1 MSKDHSAK
9 KFHLPSSG
17 LGRTLLSL
25 LITAV
30 VGFVYFYVTLP
41 ALNLHDSQFYS
52 FLILLCIIY
61 TVCVFLLSGG
71 MHRDVVTTPKEKV
84 KSWFSFVKSR
94 CLPVLVVLIAL
105 LAAAVVGNVLSLP
118 LLRATAYRDLLS
130 VDNGDFT
137 HDVTQISFSEIPTLD
152 RTSAEYLGDRQ
163 MGTLS
168 DMVSQFEYSGDSTQI
183 NYQGRPVRVAP
194 IAYADLF
201 KWLTNRSS
209 GLPAY
214 VVVDMVTQEATVVR
228 LTEGMKYSF
237 SEPMNRNIY
246 RHLRFHYPT
255 MMFSTPEFEIDES
268 GHPWWIAPRVVKTI
282 GLFGGTDIKGAVLVD
297 AVTGES
303 QYYEEVPTWV
313 DTLYVPELI
322 MEQYDY
328 HGTLVHGFLNSIF
341 GQRDVTKTTAG
352 YNYIAMN
359 DDVYVYTGVTSANA
373 DQSNLGFLLCNMRTK
388 ETHFY
393 TAPGAT
399 EEAAKLSA
407 MGVVQDLGY
416 VATFPLLLNIA
427 DQPTYFIPLKDAT
440 DLVKSYA
447 MVNVA
452 QYQIVATG
460 NTVSACEQAYIKML
474 NEKGLTQ
481 QEQLPINQVQ
491 GKVAELRSA
500 VLEGNTY
507 YFIRLEGSDLFYSIS
522 AAQSREAVTL
532 NVGDQVA
539 LDYTPAED
547 TTILDSYGLTILG
560 RNAAKE
566 QLQPT
571 VSDGEDAA
579 VPNA

>member
-237 SEPMNRNIY
+237 SEPLNRNIY

-303 QYYEEVPTWV
+303 QYCEEVPTWV

>member
-237 SEPMNRNIY
+237 SEPLNRNIY

-303 QYYEEVPTWV
+303 QYMEEVPTWV

-547 TTILDSYGLTILG
+547 ATILDSYGLTILG